1 VIGFNIGIV
10 YFGIMR
16 FFFILPLLV
25 CCFAFF
31 LSGELSAQILLNSP
45 SGLTQPNQTSQPTTD
60 LMGNGS
66 LEHSSSLYNSL
77 FNNNTKKPEIGKLD
91 SLNSPIPAPLGGA
104 ASGRTSITLG
114 DFSVGPPSY
123 PYPYNT
129 PSYGG
134 SSRLRSGMTREEY
147 VLRQAEEARIREYN
161 REEQE
166 NQLRKQLEVEKGI
179 RQGIYL
185 LFNESQNYLPKV
197 LSENSDSIDV
207 FPIPETK
214 TSPKM
219 SALSKTSLPS
229 DSPKPTKTLTRDEQI
244 ELELKTKRTEL
255 EALEDSERKQQEL
268 NILQKRENDRKR
280 WLQQRAEAERG
291 AILFEVNPML
301 QLKDKMLNEGWSLL
315 FDGKTFFGWRT
326 QKEGPYGGGRFT
338 IANNEIQS
346 DPQHPGLLYTTNQF
360 GDATFMFD
368 FQAEENAEAFLL
380 LRTPPNP
387 KDLHSSCYTIV
398 LNSADFTRPRGTVLG
413 RQQPGAEQFK
423 EQEKVRELSSQNTI
437 NSRTARWHRL
447 KVQFEVGRLQITID
461 QNEPIALFDSKPL
474 GYGYLGLLVTKGKVR
489 FRNMLWLPGSSMSI
503 VDPISPEKFWRYRGD
518 AVQLNATRDLALELS
533 GGPGVIE
540 TKNSFDNFILQ
551 LEYNIIFSS
560 SRTGLFFRSIP
571 REEQTG
577 YEISIQNFPKRQD
590 RDQTV
595 GVDVGSFR
603 GQKNARYIRPEDHVW
618 NHLTLV
624 VIDRH
629 FQTWVNG
636 IPVCEMSDKRP
647 LNKEN
652 PKAGPF
658 LLPGTI
664 QLLTPEGGSNVQFRN
679 IRIMPICPR
688 FEKPQTFDDL
698 TKTTWEELSKARKE
712 REKEQKLD
720 KKMTTKKTK

>member
-1 VIGFNIGIV
+1 MLIFLILFLFV
-10 YFGIMR
+10 YCFV
-16 FFFILPLLV
+16 FFPL
-25 CCFAFF
+25 
-31 LSGELSAQILLNSP
+31 GELSAQILLDSP
-45 SGLTQPNQTSQPTTD
+45 SGLTQQNPTSQPNN
-60 LMGNGS
+60 LIGNGNT
-66 LEHSSSLYNSL
+66 ENSSSFYNPF
-77 FNNNTKKPEIGKLD
+77 FNNNTKKPEIGQLD
-91 SLNSPIPAPLGGA
+91 SLNSPLPSPLGGTT
-104 ASGRTSITLG
+104 SGKTNITLG
-114 DFSVGPPSY
+114 DFSVGPSTS
-123 PYPYNT
+123 PYPYT
-129 PSYGG
+129 MPSYGG
-134 SSRLRSGMTREEY
+134 SSRFRPGMTREEF
-147 VLRQAEEARIREYN
+147 VLRQAEEARMKEYH

-166 NQLRKQLEVEKGI
+166 SQLRKQLEVEKGI
-179 RQGIYL
+179 RQGIHL

-197 LSENSDSIDV
+197 LSNDSDSTDV
-207 FPIPETK
+207 LPIPETK
-214 TSPKM
+214 TSPQTPT
-219 SALSKTSLPS
+219 LSKKQSPSNLSDLSSPPNSLN
-229 DSPKPTKTLTRDEQI
+229 SPKILTPDEQF
-244 ELELKTKRTEL
+244 ELELKTKRAEL
-255 EALEDSERKQQEL
+255 DALENSERKQLEL
-268 NILQKRENDRKR
+268 KALQKRENDRKR
-280 WLQQRAEAERG
+280 WLQLRAEAERG
-291 AILFEVNPML
+291 AILFEMDPML
-301 QLKDKMLNEGWSLL
+301 RLKDKMLKEGWSLL

-346 DPQHPGLLYTTNQF
+346 DPRHPGLLYTTNQF
-360 GDATFMFD
+360 GDATFVFD

-413 RQQPGAEQFK
+413 RQQPGTEQLK
-423 EQEKVRELSSQNTI
+423 EQEKIRELSSQDTV
-437 NSRTARWHRL
+437 SLKTSRWHRL
-447 KVQFEVGRLQITID
+447 KAQFEAGRLQITID

-489 FRNMLWLPGSSMSI
+489 FRNMLWLPGASMSI
-503 VDPISPEKFWRYRGD
+503 FDPISPEKFWRYRGD
-518 AVQLNATRDLALELS
+518 AVQLNTTRDLALELS
-533 GGPGVIE
+533 GGPGVVE
-540 TKNSFDNFILQ
+540 TKDSFDNFILQ
-551 LEYNIIFSS
+551 LEYNFIFSS

-577 YEISIQNFPKRQD
+577 YQISIQNFPTRQD

-652 PKAGPF
+652 LQAGPF

-664 QLLTPEGGSNVQFRN
+664 QLLIPEGGSNVQFRN
-679 IRIMPICPR
+679 IRIMPIRPR

-720 KKMTTKKTK
+720 QKMITEKTK

>member
-1 VIGFNIGIV
+1 
-10 YFGIMR
+10 M
-16 FFFILPLLV
+16 LA
-25 CCFAFF
+25 CCFVFF
-31 LSGELSAQILLNSP
+31 PSGELLAQILLDSP
-45 SGLTQPNQTSQPTTD
+45 SGLTKQNQTSQPND
-60 LMGNGS
+60 WMRNGNVDN
-66 LEHSSSLYNSL
+66 SSSLYNSL

-91 SLNSPIPAPLGGA
+91 SLNSPLPQPLGGNT
-104 ASGRTSITLG
+104 SGKTNITLG

-123 PYPYNT
+123 PYPYNVT
-129 PSYGG
+129 PYSG
-134 SSRLRSGMTREEY
+134 SSRFRPGMTREEY

-166 NQLRKQLEVEKGI
+166 SQLRKQLEVEKGI
-179 RQGIYL
+179 RQGIYS

-197 LSENSDSIDV
+197 LSENSGSLDV
-207 FPIPETK
+207 VPIPETK
-214 TSPKM
+214 TSPKT
-219 SALSKTSLPS
+219 SALPKTSRSS
-229 DSPKPTKTLTRDEQI
+229 DSPDLSNPLNLPNSPTPTKTLTHDEQL
-244 ELELKTKRTEL
+244 ELELKTKRDKL
-255 EALEDSERKQQEL
+255 EELEDSERKQQEL
-268 NILQKRENDRKR
+268 NALQKRENDRKR

-291 AILFEVNPML
+291 AALFAVDPML
-301 QLKDKMLNEGWSLL
+301 QLKDKMLKEGWSLL

-346 DPQHPGLLYTTNQF
+346 DPQHPGLLYTTTQF

-368 FQAEENAEAFLL
+368 FQTEENAEAFLL

-398 LNSADFTRPRGTVLG
+398 LNSADFTRPRGTILG

-423 EQEKVRELSSQNTI
+423 EQEKVRELSAQHTF
-437 NSRTARWHRL
+437 NSETSRWRRL
-447 KVQFEVGRLQITID
+447 KAQFEVGRLQITID
-461 QNEPIALFDSKPL
+461 QNEPIALFDAKPL

-489 FRNMLWLPGSSMSI
+489 FRNMLWLPGSSTSI
-503 VDPISPEKFWRYRGD
+503 VDPMNPEKFLRYRSD
-518 AVQLNATRDLALELS
+518 AVHLNTTRDLALELS

-540 TKNSFDNFILQ
+540 TKDSFDNFILQ
-551 LEYNIIFSS
+551 LEYNITFSS

-571 REEQTG
+571 REEQSG

-618 NHLTLV
+618 NYLTLV
-624 VIDRH
+624 AVDRH

-664 QLLTPEGGSNVQFRN
+664 QFLTPEGGTNVQFRN
-679 IRIMPICPR
+679 IRIMPIRSR
-688 FEKPQTFDDL
+688 FEKQRTFDDL
-698 TKTTWEELSKARKE
+698 TKTTWEELSKSRKE

-720 KKMTTKKTK
+720 QKMTSKKPQ